1 MNEKSGSRVYEWSA
15 HKGSGGFNQCMRTKA
30 TRQVDPEVEF
40 QFLLLFCVG
49 NASPGY
55 LCELC
60 AVKRQNFDR
69 LLVQVPLVVI
79 AMVGHC
85 LQGGEDL
92 NRSCGRRLIG
102 CASGKF
108 SVKPHGK

>member
-85 LQGGEDL
+85 LFE
-92 NRSCGRRLIG
+92 I
-102 CASGKF
+102 
-108 SVKPHGK
+108 